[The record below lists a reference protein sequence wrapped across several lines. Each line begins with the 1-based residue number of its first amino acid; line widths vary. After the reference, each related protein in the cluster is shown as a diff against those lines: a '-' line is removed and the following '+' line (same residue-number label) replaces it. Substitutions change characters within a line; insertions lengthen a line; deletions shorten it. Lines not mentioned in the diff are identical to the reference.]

1 MIFAQQKS
9 KQAKKKKNKKLP
21 SQLLICDPNYLLMI
35 SNSYTMKWIK
45 TVIVVLLRNNK
56 GSFCNLY
63 TPLKLTIMCTWEDNY
78 TSNQQVGIKLLS
90 SNFSGAFK
98 LSLNFA
104 HVAIKHLLSHLH
116 SWKMFFPEIYN
127 LVTSYYRDNKRWS
140 FIKFINLS
148 LLCSALCKPQ
158 EMKFWTS

>member
-1 MIFAQQKS
+1 M
-9 KQAKKKKNKKLP
+9 
-21 SQLLICDPNYLLMI
+21 ICDPIYLLMI

-45 TVIVVLLRNNK
+45 TVIVVLLRNSE

-90 SNFSGAFK
+90 SDFSGAFK
-98 LSLNFA
+98 LSLNFCPWRNKA
-104 HVAIKHLLSHLH
+104 SYVTSTFLK
-116 SWKMFFPEIYN
+116 KFFPEIYN
-127 LVTSYYRDNKRWS
+127 LVTSYYRDNKRLS